1 MTRDLQSNIDSFNA
15 ALASTKND
23 LESSMKM
30 LDSATQQNSI
40 TEIKSFE
47 NDLKASIDS
56 KVSGKAIAITT
67 KKSGGGSYSISSDV
81 ISGGGEDKK
90 SGGGCSSSS
99 LIRKSVTT
107 TKSNKISP
115 KVIRNRLIS
124 GSSKTKNKKKI
135 QP

>member
-47 NDLKASIDS
+47 NDLKASIDG

-90 SGGGCSSSS
+90 SHAHAWPLPRRQPRLPRRKPQGEGG
-99 LIRKSVTT
+99 R
-107 TKSNKISP
+107 
-115 KVIRNRLIS
+115 VIRA
-124 GSSKTKNKKKI
+124 
-135 QP
+135 